1 MQHAILTSKGKD
13 TGEKITLS
21 KEVFGIEPN
30 EHVVYL
36 DVKRIL
42 AHRRQGTA
50 KTKDKGEVTASTRKI
65 MRQKGSGRARKGSVK
80 SGMLR
85 GGGNF
90 FGPKPCDYFLK
101 INKKVKK
108 LARRSVLSFKNA
120 TKSVFVLQDFTL
132 KTAKTKAYQDILQAL
147 KLSKE
152 KTLLILP
159 KEDHNLIKAA
169 SNLPQAQVT
178 TAQKINTYD
187 LLNAQKLLLLQSSV
201 PLIEKNL

>member
-1 MQHAILTSKGKD
+1 M
-13 TGEKITLS
+13 
-21 KEVFGIEPN
+21 
-30 EHVVYL
+30 
-36 DVKRIL
+36 
-42 AHRRQGTA
+42 
-50 KTKDKGEVTASTRKI
+50 
-65 MRQKGSGRARKGSVK
+65 
-80 SGMLR
+80 
-85 GGGNF
+85 
-90 FGPKPCDYFLK
+90 
-101 INKKVKK
+101 
-108 LARRSVLSFKNA
+108 LSFKNA